1 MSDLIL
7 DTKKYNLSTRGS
19 GGNILNEERD
29 YKSSIEYNIP
39 DMIVRDE
46 NIEYIQFSIPY
57 AVIPVSFYT
66 INQNNNKLNITEIIK
81 TIENPIGLASY
92 IYTEINRTFIFPHG
106 NYTASTF
113 IKEFKKQLGSNWDI
127 TLNTFNSIFTII
139 NSSNAFKFLKSSSLT
154 SVMGFST
161 DLTSQNTYSIAG
173 DLNTLVLTRC
183 CNFLPLPRVCIRC
196 NELLTN
202 NNMIGNNNRSSD
214 LVISIPNNAKPNGQI
229 YYQNTTQIKSLYKG
243 DNLSRIVINITD
255 DDGNLIDFHGISSF
269 FVIQFDI
276 FRKYVP
282 KLPSFSNI
290 VNMVN
295 SKTLYYPDEEIMGT

>member
-46 NIEYIQFSIPY
+46 SIEYIQFSIPY

-66 INQNNNKLNITEIIK
+66 INQNNNKLNVL
-81 TIENPIGLASY
+81 ENATY
-92 IYTEINRTFIFPHG
+92 NTYTFPHG

-113 IKEFKKQLGSNWDI
+113 IKEFKIQLGSEWNI
-127 TLNTFNSIFTII
+127 TLNTFNSIFTITNSVNSFTLFK
-139 NSSNAFKFLKSSSLT
+139 NSSVT

-161 DLTSQNTYSIAG
+161 DLTSSLVNG
-173 DLNTLVLTRC
+173 MNTLVLTRC

-214 LVISIPNNAKPNGQI
+214 LVISVPNNAKPNGQI

-255 DDGNLIDFHGISSF
+255 DDGNFINFNGISSF

-276 FRKYVP
+276 FRQYVP

-290 VNMVN
+290 INMVN
-295 SKTLYYPDEEIMGT
+295 SKTLHYPDEEIMKT

>member
-1 MSDLIL
+1 MSNLIL

-46 NIEYIQFSIPY
+46 SIEYIQFSIPY

-66 INQNNNKLNITEIIK
+66 INQNNNQLHVLQN
-81 TIENPIGLASY
+81 GV
-92 IYTEINRTFIFPHG
+92 YTTYTFPHG
-106 NYTASTF
+106 NYSASTF
-113 IKEFKKQLGSNWDI
+113 IKEFIIQLGSNWNI
-127 TLNTFNSIFTII
+127 TLNTFDSIFTLTNSVNAFTLFR
-139 NSSNAFKFLKSSSLT
+139 NSSVT

-161 DLTSQNTYSIAG
+161 DLTS
-173 DLNTLVLTRC
+173 TLVNGIHTLKLTRC

-202 NNMIGNNNRSSD
+202 NNMVGNNNRASD

-255 DDGNLIDFHGISSF
+255 DDGNFINFNGISSF

-276 FRKYVP
+276 FRQYIP

-295 SKTLYYPDEEIMGT
+295 SKTIHYPDEEIMGT